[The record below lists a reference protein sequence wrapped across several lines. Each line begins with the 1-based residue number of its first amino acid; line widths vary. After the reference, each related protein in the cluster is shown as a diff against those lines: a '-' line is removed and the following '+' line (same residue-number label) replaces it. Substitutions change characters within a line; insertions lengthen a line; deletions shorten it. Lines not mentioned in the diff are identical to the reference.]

1 MALSER
7 SLFGN
12 CERRRSPQA
21 DVYFRPTT
29 GARPRNWLEGRSRVR
44 IQPVIRL
51 PVTIID
57 GEQTL
62 EKTR

>member
-1 MALSER
+1 MARSER

-12 CERRRSPQA
+12 CERRGSPQA
-21 DVYFRPTT
+21 NVHFRPTT
-29 GARPRNWLEGRSRVR
+29 AARPRNWLEGWSRVR

-51 PVTIID
+51 PVIIID